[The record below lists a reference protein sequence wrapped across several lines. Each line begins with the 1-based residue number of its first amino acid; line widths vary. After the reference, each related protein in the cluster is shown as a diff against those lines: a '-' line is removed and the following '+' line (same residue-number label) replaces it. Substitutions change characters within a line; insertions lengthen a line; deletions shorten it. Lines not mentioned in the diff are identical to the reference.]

1 MWPPMGTMAANW
13 KKRGLRYVAV
23 FWAAFQTKSGLACTR
38 QNGCA
43 GDKEQ

>member
-1 MWPPMGTMAANW
+1 MAANW
-13 KKRGLRYVAV
+13 KKRRLQYVAG
-23 FWAAFQTKSGLACTR
+23 FWAALQTKSVLACTR